1 MHERYVH
8 ASIEFN
14 VLFDINF
21 IIRII
26 KIFEIQIFHY
36 HNLFIFL
43 NLLSF
48 FLSQFILILQFFVAV
63 SNYTGAS
70 KDDKLKFAFMVFD
83 DEGNGVITRAELL
96 KMLKANHMAMN
107 DSEVSRKADTIMVNS
122 SHWPLHDIFTLYPL
136 YHNSHLS
143 PPPLNILFSSS
154 PGSGRQRRRW
164 RHIF

>member
-14 VLFDINF
+14 VLLYINF

-48 FLSQFILILQFFVAV
+48 FLSQLILILQFFVAV

-122 SHWPLHDIFTLYPL
+122 SHWPLHDIFYPL
-136 YHNSHLS
+136 SPLPQLS

>member
-1 MHERYVH
+1 M
-8 ASIEFN
+8 
-14 VLFDINF
+14 
-21 IIRII
+21 
-26 KIFEIQIFHY
+26 
-36 HNLFIFL
+36 
-43 NLLSF
+43 
-48 FLSQFILILQFFVAV
+48 AV

-122 SHWPLHDIFTLYPL
+122 SHWPLHDIFYLLSPL
-136 YHNSHLS
+136 PHLS

>member
-1 MHERYVH
+1 MFYFILI
-8 ASIEFN
+8 S
-14 VLFDINF
+14 LFGSSKYLKFKYF
-21 IIRII
+21 IIII
-26 KIFEIQIFHY
+26 CLY
-36 HNLFIFL
+36 FIIIL
-43 NLLSF
+43 SSLLSF

-122 SHWPLHDIFTLYPL
+122 SHWPLHNIFYPL
-136 YHNSHLS
+136 SPLPQLS
-143 PPPLNILFSSS
+143 PLTSTS
-154 PGSGRQRRRW
+154 
-164 RHIF
+164 